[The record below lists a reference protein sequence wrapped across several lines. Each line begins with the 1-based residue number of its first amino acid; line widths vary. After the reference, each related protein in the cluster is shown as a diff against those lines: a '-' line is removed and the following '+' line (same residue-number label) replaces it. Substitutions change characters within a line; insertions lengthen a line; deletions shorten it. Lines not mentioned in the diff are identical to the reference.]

1 MRLHHIGIAVKD
13 LDTTMKLY
21 KDVLKLKLLGV
32 EEVVEEGVKI
42 AMFDA
47 GGVKIE
53 LLMGTKPDSTIS
65 KFIERRGE
73 GIHHIAFQVDD
84 VDRVCDELVGVGL
97 QLTYPQPKLVA
108 GGSRKINF
116 INPKSTGGVLIEV
129 LTEVRTPEREST
141 SEND

>member
-21 KDVLKLKLLGV
+21 RDVLKLRLLGV
-32 EEVVEEGVKI
+32 EEVEEEGVKI

-47 GGVKIE
+47 GGVRIE
-53 LLMGTKPDSTIS
+53 LLMGTKPDSAIS
-65 KFIERRGE
+65 KFIEKRGE

-84 VDRVCDELVGVGL
+84 VDSVCNEFVKAGL

-129 LTEVRTPEREST
+129 LTEVRS
-141 SEND
+141 SE

>member
-1 MRLHHIGIAVKD
+1 MKLHHIGIAVKD

-21 KDVLKLKLLGV
+21 RDVLKLRLLGV
-32 EEVVEEGVKI
+32 EEVEEEGVKI

-47 GGVKIE
+47 GGVRIE
-53 LLMGTKPDSTIS
+53 LLMGTKPDSAIS
-65 KFIERRGE
+65 KFIEKRGE

-84 VDRVCDELVGVGL
+84 VDSVCNEFVKAGL

-129 LTEVRTPEREST
+129 LTEVRS
-141 SEND
+141 SE

>member
-21 KDVLKLKLLGV
+21 RDVLKLKLLGV
-32 EEVVEEGVKI
+32 EEVEEEGVKI

-47 GGVKIE
+47 GGVRIE
-53 LLMGTKPDSTIS
+53 LLMGTKPDSAIS
-65 KFIERRGE
+65 KFIEKRGE

-84 VDRVCDELVGVGL
+84 VDSVCNEFVKAGL

-129 LTEVRTPEREST
+129 LTEVRS
-141 SEND
+141 SE

>member
-1 MRLHHIGIAVKD
+1 MKLHHIGIAVKD

-21 KDVLKLKLLGV
+21 RDVLKLRLLGV
-32 EEVVEEGVKI
+32 EEVEEEGVKI

-47 GGVKIE
+47 GGVRIE
-53 LLMGTKPDSTIS
+53 LLMGTKPDSAIS
-65 KFIERRGE
+65 KFIEKKGE

-84 VDRVCDELVGVGL
+84 VDSVCNEFVKAGL

-129 LTEVRTPEREST
+129 LTEVRS
-141 SEND
+141 SE

>member
-1 MRLHHIGIAVKD
+1 MKLHHIGIAVKD
-13 LDTTMKLY
+13 LDTTMRLY
-21 KDVLKLKLLGV
+21 RDVLKLKLLGV
-32 EEVVEEGVKI
+32 EEVEEEGVKI

-47 GGVKIE
+47 GGVRIE
-53 LLMGTKPDSTIS
+53 LLMGTKPDSAIS
-65 KFIERRGE
+65 KFIEKRGE

-84 VDRVCDELVGVGL
+84 VDSVCNEFVKAGL

-129 LTEVRTPEREST
+129 LTEVRS
-141 SEND
+141 SE

>member
-1 MRLHHIGIAVKD
+1 MKLHHIGIAVKD

-21 KDVLKLKLLGV
+21 RDVLKLKLLGV
-32 EEVVEEGVKI
+32 EEVEEEGVKI

-47 GGVKIE
+47 GGVRIE
-53 LLMGTKPDSTIS
+53 LLMGTKPDSAIS
-65 KFIERRGE
+65 KFIEKRGE

-84 VDRVCDELVGVGL
+84 VDSVCNEFVKAGL

-129 LTEVRTPEREST
+129 LTEVRS
-141 SEND
+141 SE

>member
-1 MRLHHIGIAVKD
+1 MKLHHIGVAVKD

-21 KDVLKLKLLGV
+21 RDILKLKLLGI

-47 GGVKIE
+47 GSVRIE
-53 LLMGTKPDSTIS
+53 LLMGTKPDSAIS
-65 KFIERRGE
+65 KFIEKRGE

-84 VDRVCDELVGVGL
+84 VDRVCDELVRAGL

-129 LTEVRTPEREST
+129 LTEVKT
-141 SEND
+141 SE